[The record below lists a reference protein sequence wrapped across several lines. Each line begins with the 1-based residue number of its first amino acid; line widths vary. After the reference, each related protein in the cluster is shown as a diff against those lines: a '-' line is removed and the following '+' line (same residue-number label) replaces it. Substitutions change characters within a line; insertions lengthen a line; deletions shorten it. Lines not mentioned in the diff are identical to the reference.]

1 MRTVIGIMLL
11 AFWLVQG
18 ALAQGAQPLQWST
31 AWYAAEVEGRT
42 LWMREQSLTVSLSPA
57 TQLQVGWQ
65 WISTKGRVRTNRFD
79 TSARWFGIVQEVG
92 RGRDTQRLLVWRR
105 LEGEEGVADVAEGRF
120 TYVAPRLEAVA
131 LVMRRAA
138 GHLPQE
144 YRAAFSRLRAGTES
158 AQTWSLG
165 WGGTFDLGS
174 DIALHVDASLYADR
188 HNDTAYRTVFH
199 VALSQ
204 PLGNNLRARVGA
216 HLAPR
221 GFPLSGTP
229 LEGLTAFSVYRP
241 GGLIDSWGNRT
252 AGYFYLRV
260 DAGLR

>member
-1 MRTVIGIMLL
+1 MRTVIGVVLL
-11 AFWLVQG
+11 ALWVGQA
-18 ALAQGAQPLQWST
+18 ALAQQVQPLQWST
-31 AWYAAEVEGRT
+31 AWYTAEIEGRT
-42 LWMREQSLTVSLSPA
+42 LWMREQTLSVSLSSV
-57 TQLQVGWQ
+57 TQIQVGWQ
-65 WISTKGRVRTNRFD
+65 WINTKGRVRSNRFD

-92 RGRDTQRLLVWRR
+92 RSRDTQRLLVWRR
-105 LEGEEGVADVAEGRF
+105 LDGEEGIADVAEGRF
-120 TYVAPRLEAVA
+120 TYVAPRLEMVA
-131 LVMRRAA
+131 LVMRRTA
-138 GHLPQE
+138 GQE

-158 AQTWSLG
+158 AQTWSVG
-165 WGGTFDLGS
+165 WGGTFDLS
-174 DIALHVDASLYADR
+174 DDTALHLEASLYADR
-188 HNDTAYRTVFH
+188 HNTTVYRTVFH

-216 HLAPR
+216 NLAPR

-260 DAGLR
+260 DAGVR